1 MTPEQIELVQSTW
14 AKVAPSADQVAPMF
28 YARLFEIAPEV
39 KPLFTSDME
48 EQGKKLM
55 QMLNVAVTSLT
66 KLDTIVPAVQELGV
80 RHNEYKVEPGHYDY
94 VGAALLWTLEQGLGE
109 DFTEEVKIAW
119 TETYVT
125 LATVMK
131 EAAAAATV

>member
-1 MTPEQIELVQSTW
+1 MTPDQIELVQSTW
-14 AKVAPSADQVAPMF
+14 SKVAPNADQVAAMF

-39 KPLFTSDME
+39 KPLFTSDMA
-48 EQGKKLM
+48 EQGKKLT

-66 KLDTIVPAVQELGV
+66 KLDSIVPAVQELGV
-80 RHNEYKVEPGHYDY
+80 RHNDYKVEPEHYDS
-94 VGAALLWTLEQGLGE
+94 VGTALLWTLEQGLGE
-109 DFTEEVKIAW
+109 EFTAEVKEAW

-131 EAAAAATV
+131 EAAAAATA

>member
-14 AKVAPSADQVAPMF
+14 NKVAPSAEQVAKMF
-28 YARLFEIAPEV
+28 YARLFEVAPEV

-66 KLDTIVPAVQELGV
+66 KLDSIVPAVQELGV
-80 RHNEYKVEPGHYDY
+80 RHNDYQVEPQHYDS
-94 VGAALLWTLEQGLGE
+94 VGEALLWTLDQGLGDE
-109 DFTEEVKIAW
+109 FTPEVKEAW
-119 TETYVT
+119 TETYTT

-131 EAAAAATV
+131 AAAAKAAA